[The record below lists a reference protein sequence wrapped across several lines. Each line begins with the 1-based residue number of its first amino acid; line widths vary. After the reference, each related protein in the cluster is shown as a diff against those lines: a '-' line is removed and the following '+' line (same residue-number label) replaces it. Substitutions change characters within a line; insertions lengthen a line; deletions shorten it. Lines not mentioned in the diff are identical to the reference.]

1 MVKSRFVCGWTHS
14 LSPGLRF
21 LNLEVN
27 PTQPCLSFSSWSSLC
42 WPPTQLSPGASCPC
56 FGATENQGS
65 VLGPFSLVGQ
75 PHPLTLLNNL
85 VPYIL
90 KKMTLK
96 ETTART
102 LLLNLG
108 RGGLRTRCPALP
120 GKVTAVIGVP
130 APRFSHPSLPC
141 VSFPLAHKHTLF
153 PSLKHTKQ
161 HPFLDFAPP
170 FGCHLVSLLP
180 FQTMLPERV
189 SANSFLSACHLA
201 FTLAAPGEV
210 LQPRAPH
217 DFLLPKSKHLS
228 WLLDLPQSGH
238 SLPLDLP
245 PVLPLLQHLTL
256 LITPSRLKFDF
267 IWVRP
272 GLRP

>member
-1 MVKSRFVCGWTHS
+1 M
-14 LSPGLRF
+14 
-21 LNLEVN
+21 
-27 PTQPCLSFSSWSSLC
+27 LC
-42 WPPTQLSPGASCPC
+42 P
-56 FGATENQGS
+56 
-65 VLGPFSLVGQ
+65 VLPR
-75 PHPLTLLNNL
+75 
-85 VPYIL
+85 
-90 KKMTLK
+90 KM
-96 ETTART
+96 
-102 LLLNLG
+102 
-108 RGGLRTRCPALP
+108 
-120 GKVTAVIGVP
+120 TAVIGVL
-130 APRFSHPSLPC
+130 APHFSHPSLPC

-189 SANSFLSACHLA
+189 SANSFLSACHLI
-201 FTLAAPGEV
+201 FTLSPPREV

-228 WLLDLPQSGH
+228 WLLDLSQSGH

-256 LITPSRLKFDF
+256 LITPSRLKFAF
-267 IWVRP
+267 ILVLP
-272 GLRP
+272 GL